1 MKTRQL
7 LIVSLVVLMAA
18 VVVSPVLATDEIG
31 SIDIKHIQTPDSVK
45 TSIGELKF
53 IDGAPLPETADKIYD
68 FLDTMRGVDAFLKG
82 MPGASI
88 QGLMEGP
95 RVIGQ
100 KASNQLVI
108 FDKLADA
115 KQYYLTTNTSTMY
128 VFGQLDLKVDG
139 PTVVD
144 VPPGMLGVFNDAWF
158 HYAGD
163 IGPFGQDKGDLPPN
177 VARMLS

>member
-1 MKTRQL
+1 MVNIKNKIINFALPL
-7 LIVSLVVLMAA
+7 LIAA
-18 VVVSPVLATDEIG
+18 AIIPQAFAEEEIG
-31 SIDIKHIQTPDSVK
+31 SVSLSRISTPDKVE
-45 TSIGELKF
+45 TSIGILKY

-68 FLDTMRGVDAFLKG
+68 YLDTMRGVDVFLKG
-82 MPGASI
+82 MPAASI

-100 KASNQLVI
+100 KASNQVVI
-108 FDKLADA
+108 FDKLADS

-158 HYAGD
+158 RYTGD
-163 IGPFGQDKGDLPPN
+163 IGPFGQDKVKVVN
-177 VARMLS
+177 I